1 MTDAKDNPYA
11 HIADDTF
18 AAAPRRDPE
27 LVKRILEDPRMH
39 DHKDGFQ
46 SCIQCGVCTS
56 GCPAAR
62 FTEYSP
68 RETAR
73 RALDGDVTLLE
84 DDDVWYC
91 YYCYTCQSRCPR
103 HNSVAV
109 INQVVRG
116 MQVESG
122 RGRPHVEMFAEWCN
136 NFYEKGMG
144 GDPHLMF
151 PAIGEAW
158 GEKWTDY
165 MEHLL
170 EIRAELGLGDLSRRT
185 TWWEVQTIF
194 EATGFGAA
202 PGGVRGAAD
211 AGARIEPSSDGR
223 ASRRRR
229 RRPRLGGMRRM
240 AAPSPRR
247 APAFQGRRPRRHE
260 PGHDAE
266 HAENHEVDAGDP
278 KERRM
283 PVMVHK
289 VDMTQMPSG
298 PG

>member
-116 MQVESG
+116 IQVENG
-122 RGRPHVEMFAEWCN
+122 RGRRHVEMFAEWC
-136 NFYEKGMG
+136 
-144 GDPHLMF
+144 DTSTRR
-151 PAIGEAW
+151 AW
-158 GEKWTDY
+158 AATRTSCSPPSARPGARSGPTTWSTCS
-165 MEHLL
+165 
-170 EIRAELGLGDLSRRT
+170 RSARSSGWATCSRRT
-185 TWWEVQTIF
+185 TW
-194 EATGFGAA
+194 
-202 PGGVRGAAD
+202 
-211 AGARIEPSSDGR
+211 
-223 ASRRRR
+223 
-229 RRPRLGGMRRM
+229 
-240 AAPSPRR
+240 
-247 APAFQGRRPRRHE
+247 
-260 PGHDAE
+260 
-266 HAENHEVDAGDP
+266 
-278 KERRM
+278 
-283 PVMVHK
+283 
-289 VDMTQMPSG
+289 
-298 PG
+298 